1 MKCVFGHAKT
11 KCIFLVFDKI
21 QKSTIFMN
29 KDKKSL
35 TSARSPDKKSF
46 LILIE

>member
-29 KDKKSL
+29 KDKK
-35 TSARSPDKKSF
+35 KKPNFVRVSRQKV
-46 LILIE
+46 LSDTN